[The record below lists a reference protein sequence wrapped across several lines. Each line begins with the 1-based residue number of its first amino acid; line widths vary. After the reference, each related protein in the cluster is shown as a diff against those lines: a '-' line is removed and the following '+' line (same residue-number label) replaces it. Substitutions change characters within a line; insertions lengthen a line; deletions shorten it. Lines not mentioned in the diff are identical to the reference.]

1 MFKIGEFSKLAH
13 TSVRMLR
20 HYDQL
25 ELLTPEKVDSESSY
39 RYYSAKQLQKVN
51 KVNRLKE
58 LGFSLAI
65 IKEMIENPDIEKM
78 AHYFSLRNQEL
89 REELE
94 KLEKQHTLLES
105 ATTILK
111 EDVGKMNYR
120 VVLKEIPERNVV
132 SIRKIMPEYF
142 CEGALWQEFCEKVGA
157 YQPPIK
163 YSSEKTPDNLSMA
176 IYHDKEYKEADVD
189 VELQSTVYGTYGDK
203 DDLVFKKVAPQKVAS
218 ITFTG
223 SYEQINKVAEEAAKW
238 IEDQGLQMNGSM
250 FNIYHTSPA
259 QDPNPDNWVT
269 EACFPIK

>member
-20 HYDQL
+20 HYDQI
-25 ELLTPEKVDSESSY
+25 ELLMPEKVDSDSSY

-51 KVNRLKE
+51 KINRLKE

-65 IKEMIENPDIEKM
+65 IKEMMENPDIEQM
-78 AHYFSLRNQEL
+78 AQYFSLRNQEL

-105 ATTILK
+105 ATIILK
-111 EDVGKMNYR
+111 EDVAKMNYH
-120 VVLKEIPERNVV
+120 VVIKNVPERNVV
-132 SIRKIMPEYF
+132 SIKKIMPTYF
-142 CEGALWQEFCEKVGA
+142 CEGALWQEFYEKVGA
-157 YQPPIK
+157 YQPSIK
-163 YSSEKTPDNLSMA
+163 YSSEKTPDNLCMA

-189 VELQSTVYGTYGDK
+189 VELQSTVYGTYENKGD
-203 DDLVFKKVAPQKVAS
+203 LIFKKASAQKVAS
-218 ITFTG
+218 VTFTG
-223 SYEQINKVAEEAAKW
+223 PYQQMSTVTEEAARW
-238 IEDQGLQMNGSM
+238 IEDQGLEMNGSM
-250 FNIYHTSPA
+250 FNIYHVSPA